1 MKTRSRIRTGQRFLT
16 LTIVGMIVSL
26 LAGGFGVGYAAEP
39 GASTAMAGAMTHI
52 SNILPAADTYLNG
65 GSSANLNYGTSPL
78 LQVRTWSGDAN
89 YTRESYMKF
98 DLSSYTGEPGSV
110 KLNVYAAVASSN
122 GSPYSFQ
129 LYGVE
134 DDSWGE
140 TLTTWSYKP
149 SADHY
154 LANVNVGLTWKWIQV
169 DVTSFVKA
177 QLVSDRTASFGLT
190 QQATAGSLIY
200 INSKESEVNQP
211 YLSLSDTRSDESAPV
226 WPSGSSV
233 RVTRMNDTGIDLSW
247 SEANNTTGAAN
258 YRVYQ
263 NGKLMATVNGTSW
276 HHSILDTDLDKAYT
290 YKIEAG
296 NDQNHWSNDGPFVS
310 TTIPKTKLV
319 QTKIGNVFMDNEP
332 IQLQVATL
340 LPSVTWS
347 VYDMQGESISQGS
360 SNVNEAGKV
369 TVEVPFTRHGYFT
382 FQASVAKEG
391 TTPVELK
398 TSFAVLSPFDV
409 SSVEESPFGIATHLH
424 RGQRNVVPLI
434 QYAGAK
440 TIRDGIEWN
449 GIERTKGVYTFS
461 PVPNDY
467 MSMLKEAGLDMLF
480 VSGFNNPFYDN
491 NATPYTDEGREGFAN
506 YAEAYVDQYEDQ
518 LVAAEAYN
526 EFNGGFGKRGNSPAN
541 SQPEYYYKLLK
552 KTYETIKANHPDFP
566 VIGIV
571 ASEDAVSWIE
581 EVFKL
586 GGLQYMDV
594 VSLHPYRYPQSP
606 EGLKDSIDQIKA
618 LIRKYNHGE
627 LKPIWATEFGYPT
640 YQSTRG
646 VDEITQAEYMVRYYV
661 IALASGIEKTFWY
674 DLVNDGVRDDYNE
687 DNFGILRNAQDK
699 GGAFTPKPAYAAYA
713 AMTRELTGAQ
723 FVQEEQ
729 LGGSMKSYLFD
740 KDGSKVRA
748 VWSISPVSGAIL
760 TDHPVQ
766 ITDMMGNSQTYSP
779 YQGKV
784 YVSLN
789 GEPLYIKGDIQ
800 GIAEDSTFTVTGEAA
815 VAGEQVLMNV
825 QMDNAASQP
834 LDFTLHIENR
844 TFDLNAAGG
853 ERRTVTIAVDG
864 LKEPGSRLITGYVK
878 SGNDWVGMLRHSETV
893 GASEEIRIRPVI
905 VGTDTANKTLKV
917 VLSNLSKRNELS
929 IERIDWQLGTLSGQM
944 PLNQIVPADS
954 TSAFEIPLEGI
965 QTGQNYSA
973 AVTVGYG
980 GDKTFSYA
988 GNIEFNPVYPGSA
1001 EVDGVPDPPIT
1012 ARPATIDLS
1021 KGGVKVSGYKGA
1033 DDLSGNVWLHYDR
1046 EHFYLTAEIKDDT
1059 FAYPANGANIWNND
1073 SIQFAISNGLPA
1085 EDMNYYEYGISQ
1097 TQEGPQIYRWIAPAG
1112 VASGIVTNGALH
1124 VSRDDSQKVTTY
1136 ELALPWSELL
1146 PVQTDDGVIS
1156 FSLLVNENDGGLR
1169 RGYLEWG
1176 GGIGDGK
1183 VPSKFRLMQWVRGTA
1198 PVITIGGVKE
1208 GEVYTDAVTPV
1219 VEVKDAD
1226 NDQKDVEAFLDGKP
1240 WMPGTSVTEKGAHTM
1255 IVKATDQA
1263 GNQTS
1268 ETVRFSVYRS
1278 MVLEMPPVS
1287 GQYSDVVSLQA
1298 VLKDKGGGAAQGE
1311 QVRFMVNDALAGI
1324 GQSDSEGI
1332 ARIEYKVGVGATEGS
1347 DTWNMP
1353 LKVIYD
1359 GSDEN
1364 FYKGTEAAGL
1374 LAISKERASVEYV
1387 GAESH
1392 NVNDSLTLSA
1402 IVIQEQD
1409 GSYGSLENLPIQWTL
1424 SALNPDGIRSPVEAT
1439 VSSSVYLTDVGGSV
1453 LMPLTLSAGLY
1464 EVKTKLLDN
1473 PFYQITEK
1481 VSHIAVYDPSAGA
1494 LQINGSI
1501 ELDGNQPFMGVKAK
1515 KAHLNVRWGYGEN
1528 QAEFRTHVEPQGLDM
1543 TITKIDWLVVDDA
1556 GRAYLQGTGETNGET
1571 YTVRLMVQDQNPL
1584 MDRGSLLT
1592 LQIWQGLDS
1601 TVSPVFQTI
1610 GKPLSGSVIMKK

>member
-1 MKTRSRIRTGQRFLT
+1 LT
-16 LTIVGMIVSL
+16 LTIIGTIVSL
-26 LAGGFGVGYAAEP
+26 LAGGFGVVNAAEP
-39 GASTAMAGAMTHI
+39 GASAAMAGAMPQIT
-52 SNILPAADTYLNG
+52 NILPAADTYLNG
-65 GSSANLNYGTSPL
+65 GSSANRNYGTDPL

-98 DLSSYTGEPGSV
+98 DLSSYTEEPGSV
-110 KLNVYAAVASSN
+110 KLNVYAAVANSN

-134 DDSWGE
+134 DDSWDE
-140 TLTTWSYKP
+140 YLTTWTYKP
-149 SADHY
+149 SAGHY

-177 QLVSDRTASFGLT
+177 QLASDRTASFGLT
-190 QQATAGSLIY
+190 QQATAGALIY
-200 INSKESEVNQP
+200 INSKESEANQP
-211 YLSLSDTRSDESAPV
+211 YLSLSDSRSDESAPA

-233 RVTRMNDTGIDLSW
+233 QVTHMNDTGIDLSW
-247 SEANNTTGAAN
+247 SEANNTTGAVN

-263 NGKLMATVNGTSW
+263 NGKLMAAVNGTSW
-276 HHSILDTDLDKAYT
+276 HRSISDTDLDKAYT

-296 NDQNHWSNDGPFVS
+296 NDQNHWSNDGPYVS
-310 TTIPKTKLV
+310 AAIPKTKLM

-332 IQLQVATL
+332 IRIQVATL

-360 SNVNEAGKV
+360 SNMNEAGKV

-391 TTPVELK
+391 TIPVELK

-424 RGQRNVVPLI
+424 RGQKNVVPLI

-449 GIERTKGVYTFS
+449 GIERTQGVYIFS
-461 PVPNDY
+461 PVPDDY

-491 NATPYTDEGREGFAN
+491 NATPHTDAGREGFAN
-506 YAEAYVDQYEDQ
+506 YAEAYVAQYKDQ

-552 KTYETIKANHPDFP
+552 KTYETIKANHPEFP

-606 EGLKDSIDQIKA
+606 EGLADSIDQIKA

-640 YQSTRG
+640 FQSTRG
-646 VDEITQAEYMVRYYV
+646 VDEITQADYMVRYYV

-687 DNFGILRNAQDK
+687 DNFGLLRNAQDEM
-699 GGAFTPKPAYAAYA
+699 GAFTPKPAYAAYA

-723 FVQEEQ
+723 FVQEEP
-729 LGGSMKSYLFD
+729 LGGGMKSYLFD
-740 KDGSKVRA
+740 KDGSKIRA
-748 VWSISPVSGAIL
+748 VWSLSPVSAAIL

-766 ITDMMGNSQTYSP
+766 ITDMMGNAQTYSP

-800 GIAEDSTFTVTGEAA
+800 RIVGDSTFTVAGEAA

-825 QMDNAASQP
+825 QTDNAASQP
-834 LDFTLHIENR
+834 LDFTLHVEGHA
-844 TFDLNAAGG
+844 FDLKAAGG
-853 ERRTVTIAVDG
+853 ESRTVTIAVDG
-864 LKEPGSRLITGYVK
+864 LKEPGTRLITGYVM
-878 SGNDWVGMLRHSETV
+878 SGNDRVGLLRHSEAV
-893 GASEEIRIRPVI
+893 GAAEKIRIRPVI
-905 VGTDTANKTLKV
+905 IGSDSANKTLKV
-917 VLSNLSKRNELS
+917 LLSNLSKQNELPVD
-929 IERIDWQLGTLSGQM
+929 RIDWQLGTLSGQM

-954 TSAFEIPLEGI
+954 TSTFDIPLEGI
-965 QTGQNYSA
+965 QDGQSYSA

-980 GDKTFSYA
+980 GNKTFSYA
-988 GNIEFNPVYPGSA
+988 GNIEFNPVYPVTA
-1001 EVDGVPDPPIT
+1001 EMDGVPDPLVT
-1012 ARPATIDLS
+1012 ARQATIDLS
-1021 KGGVKVSGYKGA
+1021 KGGVKVTGYKGA
-1033 DDLSGNVWLHYDR
+1033 DDLSGNIWLHYDQ
-1046 EHFYLTAEIKDDT
+1046 EHFYLTAEIKDDI

-1085 EDMNYYEYGISQ
+1085 EDVNYYEYGISQ

-1112 VASGIVTNGALH
+1112 VAGGLVTNGTLH
-1124 VSRDDSQKVTTY
+1124 VSRDDNQKATTY

-1146 PVQTDDGVIS
+1146 PVQTDEGVIS

-1169 RGYLEWG
+1169 RGYIEWG

-1183 VPSKFRLMQWVRGTA
+1183 VPSKFRAMQWVQGTA
-1198 PVITIGGVKE
+1198 PVITIDGVKD
-1208 GEVYTDAVTPV
+1208 GERYTDAVTPV
-1219 VEVKDAD
+1219 VEVRDTD
-1226 NDQKDVEAFLDGKP
+1226 NDQQDVEALLDGKP
-1240 WMPGTSVTEKGAHTM
+1240 WTAGTVITEKGAHTF
-1255 IVKATDQA
+1255 VVEAVDQVGNKA
-1263 GNQTS
+1263 S
-1268 ETVRFSVYRS
+1268 KTVHFSVYQS
-1278 MVLEMPPVS
+1278 TDLQVQSAAGE
-1287 GQYSDVVSLQA
+1287 YSDIITLQA
-1298 VLKDKGGGAAQGE
+1298 ALKDKNGGAIEGE
-1311 QVRFMVNDALAGI
+1311 QVVFQVNDVLVGT
-1324 GQSDSEGI
+1324 GQTDSQGV
-1332 ARIEYKVGVGATEGS
+1332 ARIEYKVDVGAVEGS
-1347 DTWNMP
+1347 DTRNVP
-1353 LKVIYD
+1353 IKASYD
-1359 GSDEN
+1359 GSDEY
-1364 FYKGTEAAGL
+1364 FYKGTEAIGPL
-1374 LAISKERASVEYV
+1374 KVSKERASITNV
-1387 GAESH
+1387 GAQSL
-1392 NVNDSLTLSA
+1392 NVHDTLTLSA
-1402 IVIQEQD
+1402 LVIQEQD
-1409 GSYGSLENLPIQWTL
+1409 GSYGSLENLPVQWTL
-1424 SALNPDGIRSPVEAT
+1424 SALNPDGIRSPAETT
-1439 VSSSVYLTDVGGSV
+1439 VISSVYLTDAAGSV
-1453 LMPLTLSAGLY
+1453 SVSLSLSAGLY

-1473 PFYQITEK
+1473 PFYQMAEH
-1481 VSHIAVYDPSAGA
+1481 VSHIAVHDSSAGA

-1501 ELDGNQPFMGVKAK
+1501 ELDGNQPFMGAKAK
-1515 KAHLNVRWGYGEN
+1515 KAHLNVQWGYGEQ
-1528 QAEFRTHVEPQGLDM
+1528 QAGFRIHAEPQGLDM
-1543 TITKIDWLVVDDA
+1543 TITKVDWLVVADE
-1556 GRAYLQGTGETNGET
+1556 GRAYLQGSGETNGET
-1571 YTVRLMVQDQNPL
+1571 YTVRLMVQVQDPL
-1584 MDRGSLLT
+1584 TDRGPLLT
-1592 LQIWQGLDS
+1592 LQIWKGHDT
-1601 TVSPVFQTI
+1601 TVAPVFETI
-1610 GKPLSGSVIMKK
+1610 GKPLSGSAMLKK